1 MSKKANPAIL
11 GGFVIGA
18 IALMM
23 VSVLLLGGHS
33 FFEKRTEC
41 VAYFDENI
49 SGLDIGAPVEYQG
62 VRLGTVT
69 GIRLECNL
77 ETREFF
83 RPVRFQLEEKRIR
96 YIGQAQGFSTAE
108 ALEQLVQQHGL
119 RAQLANQSLLT
130 GKLKMDLSNHTNTPI
145 QRKNRDSDIWEMPT
159 IPSPLEAVT
168 QKLTDLPFAEIVQEI
183 REAVVG
189 LSDMVQSTKEAGTM
203 EHLGSTLEHLS
214 HVLGALESRV
224 APMADQGGALMKSA
238 TLSLDELR
246 TMIQTVGDETQPI
259 LAALNETIEQING
272 MLDPGSA
279 RRGEL
284 SRLLTDIRETSV
296 SLRNFLDYL
305 EQHPD
310 ALLRGKQP

>member
-130 GKLKMDLSNHTNTPI
+130 GKLKIDLSNHTNTPI